1 MAASFLIVDE
11 DRNFREAV
19 AIALRLDGHE
29 AVAAAT
35 GDEAR
40 LRLAARLFTCC
51 VVDAHLAEAD
61 QVLETVVA
69 SGARAVATGP
79 YPELLAA
86 VAARHPTIAT
96 LAKPFRTLDLVRL
109 LDDSARAAS

>member
-35 GDEAR
+35 GDEAL
-40 LRLAARLFTCC
+40 LRLGARLFACC
-51 VVDAHLAEAD
+51 VVDVHLAEAD
-61 QVLETVVA
+61 EVLAAAAAAGVLPVA
-69 SGARAVATGP
+69 AGP
-79 YPELLAA
+79 HPELLAA
-86 VAARHPTIAT
+86 VAARHPAVVT
-96 LAKPFRTLDLVRL
+96 LPKPYRAFDLVRL
-109 LDDSARAAS
+109 SYRPVRVVS

>member
-1 MAASFLIVDE
+1 MPSSFLIVDE

-35 GDEAR
+35 GDAAL
-40 LRLAARLFTCC
+40 LRLGSRLFSCC
-51 VVDAHLAEAD
+51 VVDVHLAEVD
-61 QVLETVVA
+61 EVLAAATAAGSRTVV
-69 SGARAVATGP
+69 TGP

-86 VAARHPTIAT
+86 FASRHADVTT
-96 LAKPFRTLDLVRL
+96 LPKPFRAFDLVRL
-109 LDDSARAAS
+109 AIPPVRAVS